1 MRKRRMKGWAL
12 MSCWL
17 LAVFA
22 AGAQTVT
29 RHEFTAQQAVDYAKQ
44 NNVQVKNALL
54 NIQLQK
60 ETNREI
66 TASALPSVSGS
77 VGLTNYLVLP
87 TSLLPGEVFG
97 QPAGTFI
104 PVQFGTKYN
113 SSATVQLNQLLFD
126 GQVFIGLQARE
137 TAIAFQEKNAEVTEE
152 MIRTNILKI
161 YYQLAVSHTTIEL
174 LDANIERVA
183 KLQNDAN
190 VLYKNGFAEKLD
202 IDKASVQL
210 ANLQTEKIRALNTI
224 NIGYLG
230 LKTLMGMPVQDTLI
244 LADKITDDQVK
255 NGLLDTGYQ
264 YNDRKDYQYLE
275 LGKKLNEF
283 NIRRYKLSY
292 LPTLSFNA
300 AYTKNAQRNNF
311 DFLKGGGDWFTTSYI
326 GFNLAV
332 PIFDGFAKDARIKK
346 AKLELKQTENQIFNM
361 RNTIDNE
368 VEQARIN
375 FRSAV
380 TTMDFQKRNME
391 LAENVY
397 NQTRKKFEIGTGSNT
412 EINTAQTDLL
422 NAQTNYMTAL
432 YNAIVAKVDF
442 MKASGRLK

>member
-1 MRKRRMKGWAL
+1 MRKRRMKEWVL

-17 LAVFA
+17 LAVFTA
-22 AGAQTVT
+22 DAQTGT

-44 NNVQVKNALL
+44 NNVQVRNALL
-54 NIQLQK
+54 NIQVQK
-60 ETNREI
+60 ETNREV
-66 TASALPSVSGS
+66 ASAALPAVSGT

-87 TSLLPGEVFG
+87 TSLLPGEIFG
-97 QPAGTFI
+97 QPAGTYI

-113 SSATVQLNQLLFD
+113 SSATLQLNQLLFD
-126 GQVFIGLQARE
+126 GQVFIALQARE
-137 TAIAFQEKNAEVTEE
+137 TAVAFQVKNAEVTEE

-161 YYQLAVSHTTIEL
+161 YYQLAVSNTTIEL
-174 LDANIERVA
+174 LDANIDRVT

-264 YNDRKDYQYLE
+264 YTDRKEYQYLE

-292 LPTLSFNA
+292 LPTFSFNA
-300 AYTKNAQRNNF
+300 AYTQNAQRNKF
-311 DFLKGGGDWFTTSYI
+311 DFLKSGGDWFTTSYI
-326 GFNLAV
+326 GFNLNV

-361 RNTIDNE
+361 RNTIDSE
-368 VEQARIN
+368 VEQARMN

-380 TTMDFQKRNME
+380 TTMDFQKRNMQ